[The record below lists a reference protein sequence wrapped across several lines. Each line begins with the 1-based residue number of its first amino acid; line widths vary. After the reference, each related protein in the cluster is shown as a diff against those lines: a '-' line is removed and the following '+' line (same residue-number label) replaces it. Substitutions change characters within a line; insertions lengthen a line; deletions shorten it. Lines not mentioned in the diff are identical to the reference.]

1 MAIVTTFYKVK
12 WTIKWE
18 GDWAAKSI
26 IAAQDKARE
35 ILGPEILESTP
46 VTTITAK
53 RIPAKPGIWHLE
65 MEATDVHE
73 SKAKSQG
80 EAIDEVMK
88 WLVQLDITWVNNVGL
103 EVSSYQVVEETTTTR
118 DTKTKDNIET
128 TTTTIEST
136 KRKTEKVL

>member
-1 MAIVTTFYKVK
+1 MAIITTLYKVK
-12 WTIKWE
+12 WTITWE
-18 GDWAAKSI
+18 GDWYAKSI

-35 ILGPEILESTP
+35 LLGPVILEATP

-53 RIPAKPGIWHLE
+53 RIPAKPETWHLTIK
-65 MEATDVHE
+65 AADVHE

-80 EAIDEVMK
+80 EAIDEVMN
-88 WLVQLDITWVNNVGL
+88 WLVKLQIEWVNNVEL

-118 DTKTKDNIET
+118 ETKTKDNIET

-136 KRKTEKVL
+136 KRKIEKVL